1 MKKLIMI
8 LGIILLFAAIY
19 FIVFNFDNYI
29 GLKFTDFSGN
39 FHTKDIRLST
49 YTFAI
54 LMSGLIAGAGTV
66 NLFLSAQKD
75 KLKAYKREL
84 EKTSISGTDKASRV
98 EVLEAKIETLE
109 KAFNTVIDE
118 RKQLELQIKSLNSEL
133 DKINKNK

>member
-29 GLKFTDFSGN
+29 GLKFTDLSGN
-39 FHTKDIRLST
+39 LYTKDIRLST